1 MKKIKN
7 EAVYRSDP
15 TEARNGWRFKA
26 GSVAQGLCK

>member
-15 TEARNGWRFKA
+15 TEARSGRRFKV
-26 GSVAQGLCK
+26 SKPQMNLPC